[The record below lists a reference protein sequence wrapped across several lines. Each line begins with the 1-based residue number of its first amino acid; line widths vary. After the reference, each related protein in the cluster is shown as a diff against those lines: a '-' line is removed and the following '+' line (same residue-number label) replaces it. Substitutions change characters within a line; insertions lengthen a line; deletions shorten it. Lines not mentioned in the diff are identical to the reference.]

1 MLDNFSEAS
10 MAISGE
16 STLVYQEVARKV
28 QREKGIRVINFG
40 IGQPDLPTFRKI
52 RNAAIKAL
60 DEGFTGYTSAYG
72 IDELREKIAS
82 HVNTLYPN
90 GKPVKK
96 EEVIITPGAKTAL
109 YLAFLLYVN
118 PGDEVI
124 IFDPSF
130 YSYAEVVKMLGGKP
144 VYVKMKWAEETGF
157 SLNVSELED
166 KISSKTKM
174 IVLNNPHNPT
184 GMVFDPKEIENI
196 MELAKEKSI
205 ILLSDEIY
213 DYFVYDGRMKSILED
228 PDWRDY
234 AIYVNGF
241 SKTFSMTGWR
251 LGYVIAKEKITKKMA
266 ELAANIYTCPTSFA
280 QKGAIAA
287 FDAFDE
293 VKDMISLFRRR
304 RDVMYEELKKNKWIK
319 VHKSQGAFYM
329 FPYIG
334 EILSRANI
342 QVKDF
347 AIKLIEEAGVT
358 TIPGEVFPLEVGKNY
373 LRLSF
378 AVDENDIR
386 EGVRRINEFTT
397 RLMKEIVGE
406 R

>member
-1 MLDNFSEAS
+1 MSVDNFSTAS
-10 MAISGE
+10 TSITGE

-28 QREKGIRVINFG
+28 QKEKGIRVINFG

-82 HVNTLYPN
+82 HLNSRYPSER
-90 GKPVKK
+90 PIKK
-96 EEVIITPGAKTAL
+96 EEVIVTPGAKTAL

-144 VYVKMKWAEETGF
+144 VYIKMRWTEENGF
-157 SLNVSELED
+157 SLNVNELKE
-166 KISSKTKM
+166 KITSKTKM

-184 GMVFDPKEIENI
+184 GMVFDPREIEKV
-196 MELAKEKSI
+196 MEIAKERKV

-213 DYFVYDGRMKSILED
+213 DYFVYDGKMKSVLED
-228 PDWRDY
+228 PDWREY
-234 AIYVNGF
+234 VIYVNGF

-251 LGYVIAKEKITKKMA
+251 LGYIVAKDRVVRKMA

-280 QKGAIAA
+280 QKGALAA
-287 FDAFDE
+287 FDSFDD

-304 RDVMYEELKKNKWIK
+304 RDVMYEELKKNKWIR
-319 VHKSQGAFYM
+319 VYKSQGAFYM
-329 FPYIG
+329 FPYVG
-334 EILSRANI
+334 DILAKTKM

-347 AIKLIEEAGVT
+347 SVKMIEEAGVT
-358 TIPGEVFPLEVGKNY
+358 TIPGEVFPLEVGRNF

-386 EGVRRINEFTT
+386 EGVRRINEFVT
-397 RLMKEIVGE
+397 RLMKE
-406 R
+406 